1 MIEKLFTSKI
11 RVKLLE
17 YFFFCKDNGRVRE
30 ISLITNLPIS
40 AVSRELKNLVS
51 LGILSKNKNNF
62 ILNNFNYLEDLK
74 NILLK
79 TDSFAFLFKNKFKSV
94 NFCFVFGSFANN
106 NYNNESDIDLF
117 IIGDL
122 SLNETLKIIK
132 PIENKLKRTI
142 NPIVWTESEFQKN
155 KSKSFIKDILSKKI
169 IMIKGDENEFRKF
182 AK

>member
-11 RVKLLE
+11 RIKLLE
-17 YFFFCKDNGRVRE
+17 YFFFYKNNGGIRE
-30 ISLITNLPIS
+30 ISLITNLPVS

-79 TDSFAFLFKNKFKSV
+79 TDSFAFLFKNKFKPTD
-94 NFCFVFGSFANN
+94 FCFIFGSFANN
-106 NYNNESDIDLF
+106 HYNHESDIDLF
-117 IIGDL
+117 VIGDL
-122 SLNETLKIIK
+122 SLNEVMNIIK
-132 PIENKLKRTI
+132 PIENKLRRTI
-142 NPIVWTESEFQKN
+142 NPVVWTKSEFQKN

-169 IMIKGDENEFRKF
+169 IMIEGDENEFRKF